1 MFYLVSNAGF
11 PPGEILPLRSFSNIR
26 KFTITKNIAIN
37 EGGGGKTCRTTVIV
51 AEFISYEERVP
62 V

>member
-37 EGGGGKTCRTTVIV
+37 EGG
-51 AEFISYEERVP
+51 EDLSYNSNSHGVHF

>member
-1 MFYLVSNAGF
+1 MFYVVSNAGF

-37 EGGGGKTCRTTVIV
+37 EGGGGRLVV
-51 AEFISYEERVP
+51 QQ
-62 V
+62 

>member
-1 MFYLVSNAGF
+1 MFYVVSNAGF

-37 EGGGGKTCRTTVIV
+37 EGGGKTCRTTVIV

>member
-1 MFYLVSNAGF
+1 MFYVVSNAGF

-37 EGGGGKTCRTTVIV
+37 EGGG
-51 AEFISYEERVP
+51 EDLSYNSNSRGVHF